1 MACVR
6 PLSTPNPDAMKFA
19 LDVTL
24 PARVLAD
31 RGDEVDDAFT
41 CAVLAIE
48 GVASVFGMNDFVTVT
63 RVRGADWTPILEAV
77 EDAAARHLPACPADP
92 STAAVERARELLREA
107 ARRPSTTAVEIQ
119 RRAQ

>member
-31 RGDEVDDAFT
+31 RGEDVDDAFT
-41 CAVLAIE
+41 RAVLAIE

-92 STAAVERARELLREA
+92 STDTVERARQLLREA
-107 ARRPSTTAVEIQ
+107 VRRPSRTAVDIQ
-119 RRAQ
+119 RRAR